1 MLSYCAFRRKHT
13 NYRRDFR
20 TIFMKLIQVQQL
32 ATVSFVAMILS
43 ACTTTGGDSN
53 STSNMRKSQ
62 STISSS
68 VPMPSVNIGKVK
80 YIKSVSIPT
89 TTANNNMLDVSKID
103 EFIEDVTPN
112 LRHYP
117 PNFPNP
123 TDKYN
128 AKELVKKYVAFLKP
142 YADAPNASYE
152 VLMRSA
158 TLNGMARNLDL
169 GSTYAVNASNYVG
182 KAIALK
188 PNDLEANLLY
198 GIMLSE
204 GGAFKTSRKY
214 LDKVVAM
221 GSIEAGQT
229 IAQSDLMNDKRS
241 QALSRLQK
249 LQVQNPNNAQLAKQI
264 KIVQEGGYRIWDL
277 PAPNVSID
285 TTP

>member
-1 MLSYCAFRRKHT
+1 
-13 NYRRDFR
+13 
-20 TIFMKLIQVQQL
+20 MKSIQVQRL
-32 ATVSFVAMILS
+32 ATLSILTLILS
-43 ACTTTGGDSN
+43 ACTTTGGETGITN
-53 STSNMRKSQ
+53 GMAKTQ
-62 STISSS
+62 PTVASS
-68 VPMPSVNIGKVK
+68 VPMPKVSISNIQ
-80 YIKSVSIPT
+80 YIKTVSIPT
-89 TTANNNMLDVSKID
+89 TTLNNSMLDVSKID

-117 PNFPNP
+117 PNFPNK

-128 AKELVKKYVAFLKP
+128 AKEWVKKFVAYLKP

-158 TLNGMARNLDL
+158 ILNGMARNLDL
-169 GSTYAVNASNYVG
+169 GSTYAVSASDYVG
-182 KAIALK
+182 RAIALK

-221 GSIEAGQT
+221 GSIEAEQT
-229 IAQSDLMNDKRS
+229 IAQSDLMNDKRP

-249 LQVQNPNNAQLAKQI
+249 LQAQHPNNTQITKQI
-264 KIVQEGGYRIWDL
+264 QIIQSGGYRLWDL
-277 PAPNVSID
+277 PAPNVNIQSM
-285 TTP
+285 P